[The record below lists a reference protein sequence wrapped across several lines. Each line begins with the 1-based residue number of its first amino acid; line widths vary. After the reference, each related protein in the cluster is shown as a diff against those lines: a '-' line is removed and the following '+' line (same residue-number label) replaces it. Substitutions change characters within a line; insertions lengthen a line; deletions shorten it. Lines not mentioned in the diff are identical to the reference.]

1 MKAIKWT
8 DKMISELLY
17 TKNVTAI
24 SKKYKIGYETTRRK
38 LMELLN
44 VTSLKELKEREEEPK
59 QKIEKE
65 AENIQTEKNKAEE
78 NIEEKT
84 NEEILVKEEQKTTLF
99 DNISHIIVDIE
110 QLNKKGIMFYLTD
123 SRNKISEYD
132 KTISDYRHILETSF
146 DNLNE
151 EELITISKNIG
162 MISRKRR
169 IYKNEIEFIQN
180 NKTECQGFIDF
191 IKKINEYSLKLIN
204 KTYHTR
210 ILNEETDNIIITNKH
225 NSTIK
230 DLEDENEQ
238 LKLKIEELENNPNI
252 TVIDVPSDVKE
263 RLLALEKQNLKLERK
278 KNREQGK
285 DVAIDY
291 LVPNWKERFNAE
303 LDDLTKN
310 GIISDCYAKYTGVN
324 LKEVRDL
331 DVWGRII
338 PEYLVEKNIL
348 QNRK

>member
-1 MKAIKWT
+1 MAVKWT

-24 SKKYKIGYETTRRK
+24 SKKYKIGYETARRK
-38 LMELLN
+38 LIELLG
-44 VTSLKELKEREEEPK
+44 VKSLTEFKEKEEELK
-59 QKIEKE
+59 Q
-65 AENIQTEKNKAEE
+65 KAEKIVE
-78 NIEEKT
+78 NQNIEE
-84 NEEILVKEEQKTTLF
+84 VKEETKEEKQNEKVEVKEEKKITLF

-151 EELITISKNIG
+151 DELITISKNIG

-191 IKKINEYSLKLIN
+191 IKRINEYSLKLIN

-210 ILNEETDNIIITNKH
+210 VLNEETDNIIITNKH

-230 DLEDENEQ
+230 DLEEENEQ
-238 LKLKIEELENNPNI
+238 LKLRIEELENTSTQII
-252 TVIDVPSDVKE
+252 TDIPTEVKE
-263 RLLALEKQNLKLERK
+263 RLLNLEKQNLKLERK

-310 GIISDCYAKYTGVN
+310 GIISDCYAKYTGIN

-338 PEYLVEKNIL
+338 PEYLVEK
-348 QNRK
+348 KYFTK

>member
-1 MKAIKWT
+1 MAVKWT

-24 SKKYKIGYETTRRK
+24 SKKYKIGYETARRK
-38 LMELLN
+38 LIELLG
-44 VTSLKELKEREEEPK
+44 VKSLTEFKEKEEELK
-59 QKIEKE
+59 QKV
-65 AENIQTEKNKAEE
+65 
-78 NIEEKT
+78 EKT
-84 NEEILVKEEQKTTLF
+84 VENPKTEEVKEEIKEEKQNEKVEVKEEKKITLF

-151 EELITISKNIG
+151 DELITISKNIG

-191 IKKINEYSLKLIN
+191 IKRINEYSLKLIN

-210 ILNEETDNIIITNKH
+210 VLNEETDNIIITNKH

-230 DLEDENEQ
+230 DLEEENEQ
-238 LKLKIEELENNPNI
+238 LKLRIEELENTSTQII
-252 TVIDVPSDVKE
+252 TDIPMEVKE
-263 RLLALEKQNLKLERK
+263 RLLNLEKQNLKLERK

-310 GIISDCYAKYTGVN
+310 GIISDCYAKYTGIN

-338 PEYLVEKNIL
+338 PEYLVEK
-348 QNRK
+348 KYFTK

>member
-1 MKAIKWT
+1 MAVKWT

-24 SKKYKIGYETTRRK
+24 SKKYKIGYETARRK
-38 LMELLN
+38 LIELLG
-44 VTSLKELKEREEEPK
+44 VKSLTEFKEKEEELK
-59 QKIEKE
+59 QKVEKTV
-65 AENIQTEKNKAEE
+65 ENQ
-78 NIEEKT
+78 NIEE
-84 NEEILVKEEQKTTLF
+84 VKEEIKEEKQNEKVEVKEEKKITLF

-151 EELITISKNIG
+151 DELITISKNIG

-191 IKKINEYSLKLIN
+191 IKRINEYSLKLIN

-210 ILNEETDNIIITNKH
+210 VLNEETDNIIITNKH

-230 DLEDENEQ
+230 DLEEENEQ
-238 LKLKIEELENNPNI
+238 LKLRIEELENTSTQII
-252 TVIDVPSDVKE
+252 TDIPMEVKE
-263 RLLALEKQNLKLERK
+263 RLLNLEKQNLKLERK

-291 LVPNWKERFNAE
+291 LVPNWKERFNTE

-310 GIISDCYAKYTGVN
+310 GIISDCYAKYTGIN

-338 PEYLVEKNIL
+338 PEYLVEK
-348 QNRK
+348 KYFTK

>member
-1 MKAIKWT
+1 MNAIKWT

-24 SKKYKIGYETTRRK
+24 SKKYKIGYETARRK
-38 LMELLN
+38 LMELSN
-44 VTSLKELKEREEEPK
+44 VTSLKELKEKEEK
-59 QKIEKE
+59 
-65 AENIQTEKNKAEE
+65 QTEEVKVEE
-78 NIEEKT
+78 NIKEKISKETKEKEEEK
-84 NEEILVKEEQKTTLF
+84 ITLF

-110 QLNKKGIMFYLTD
+110 QLNKKGIIFYLTD

-162 MISRKRR
+162 IISRKRR

-225 NSTIK
+225 NSIIK

-263 RLLALEKQNLKLERK
+263 RLLNLEKQNLKLERK

-291 LVPNWKERFNAE
+291 LVPNWKERFNTE

-338 PEYLVEKNIL
+338 PEYLVEK
-348 QNRK
+348 KYFTK

>member
-1 MKAIKWT
+1 MAVKWT

-24 SKKYKIGYETTRRK
+24 SKKYKIGYETARRK
-38 LMELLN
+38 LIELLG
-44 VTSLKELKEREEEPK
+44 VKSLTEFKEKEEELK
-59 QKIEKE
+59 QKVEKTV
-65 AENIQTEKNKAEE
+65 ENQ
-78 NIEEKT
+78 NIEE
-84 NEEILVKEEQKTTLF
+84 VKEEIKEEKQNEKVEVKEEKKITLF

-151 EELITISKNIG
+151 DELITISKNIG

-191 IKKINEYSLKLIN
+191 IKRINEYSLKLIN

-210 ILNEETDNIIITNKH
+210 VLNEETDNIIITNKH

-230 DLEDENEQ
+230 DLEEENEQ
-238 LKLKIEELENNPNI
+238 LKLRIEELENTSTQII
-252 TVIDVPSDVKE
+252 TDIPMEVKE
-263 RLLALEKQNLKLERK
+263 RLLNLEKQNLKLERK

-310 GIISDCYAKYTGVN
+310 GIISDCYAKYTGIN

-338 PEYLVEKNIL
+338 PEYLVEK
-348 QNRK
+348 KYFTK

>member
-1 MKAIKWT
+1 MAVKWT

-24 SKKYKIGYETTRRK
+24 SKKYKIGYETARRK
-38 LMELLN
+38 LIELLG
-44 VTSLKELKEREEEPK
+44 VKSLTEFKEKEEELK
-59 QKIEKE
+59 Q
-65 AENIQTEKNKAEE
+65 KAEKIVE
-78 NIEEKT
+78 NKNIEE
-84 NEEILVKEEQKTTLF
+84 VKEETKEEKQNEKVEVKEEKKITLF

-151 EELITISKNIG
+151 DELITISKNIG

-191 IKKINEYSLKLIN
+191 IKRINEYSLKLIN

-210 ILNEETDNIIITNKH
+210 VLNEETDNIIITNKH

-230 DLEDENEQ
+230 DLEEENEQ
-238 LKLKIEELENNPNI
+238 LKLRIEELENTSTQII
-252 TVIDVPSDVKE
+252 TDIPMEVKE
-263 RLLALEKQNLKLERK
+263 RLLNLEKQNLKLERK

-310 GIISDCYAKYTGVN
+310 GIISDCYAKYTGIN

-338 PEYLVEKNIL
+338 PEYLVEK
-348 QNRK
+348 KYFTK

>member
-1 MKAIKWT
+1 MAVKWT

-24 SKKYKIGYETTRRK
+24 SKKYKIGYETARRK
-38 LMELLN
+38 LIELLG
-44 VTSLKELKEREEEPK
+44 VKSLTEFKEKEEELK
-59 QKIEKE
+59 QKV
-65 AENIQTEKNKAEE
+65 
-78 NIEEKT
+78 EKT
-84 NEEILVKEEQKTTLF
+84 VENQKTEEVKEEIKEEKQNEKVEVKEEKKITLF

-151 EELITISKNIG
+151 DELITISKNIG

-191 IKKINEYSLKLIN
+191 IKRINEYSLKLIN

-210 ILNEETDNIIITNKH
+210 VLNEETDNIIITNKH

-230 DLEDENEQ
+230 DLEEENEQ
-238 LKLKIEELENNPNI
+238 LKLRIEELENTSTQII
-252 TVIDVPSDVKE
+252 TDIPMEVKE
-263 RLLALEKQNLKLERK
+263 RLLNLEKQNLKLERK

-310 GIISDCYAKYTGVN
+310 GIISDCYAKYTGIN

-338 PEYLVEKNIL
+338 PEYLVEK
-348 QNRK
+348 KYFTK

>member
-1 MKAIKWT
+1 MAVKWT

-24 SKKYKIGYETTRRK
+24 SKKYKIGYETARRK
-38 LMELLN
+38 LIELLG
-44 VTSLKELKEREEEPK
+44 VKSLTEFKEKEEELK
-59 QKIEKE
+59 QKV
-65 AENIQTEKNKAEE
+65 
-78 NIEEKT
+78 EKT
-84 NEEILVKEEQKTTLF
+84 VENPKTEEVKEEIKEEKQNEKVEVKEEKKITLF

-151 EELITISKNIG
+151 DELITISKNIG

-191 IKKINEYSLKLIN
+191 IKRINEYSLKLIN

-210 ILNEETDNIIITNKH
+210 VLNEETDNIIITNKH

-230 DLEDENEQ
+230 DLEEENEQ
-238 LKLKIEELENNPNI
+238 LKLRIEELENASTQII
-252 TVIDVPSDVKE
+252 TDIPMEVKE
-263 RLLALEKQNLKLERK
+263 RLLNLEKQNLKLERK

-310 GIISDCYAKYTGVN
+310 GIISDCYAKYTGIN

-338 PEYLVEKNIL
+338 PEYLVEK
-348 QNRK
+348 KYFTK